1 MTDQDLVQQIND
13 GDEKAFRLLVDRHQK
28 MVLYTCLGFVQ
39 DRDDAEDLAQEI
51 FVELYHSLH
60 KFRGES
66 KLSTWIYR
74 IAVNQSLNFV
84 RDNKR
89 RNFFRSMGVRLGDET
104 KVDVADKSWSS
115 RPDHEVENN
124 QRRINLYKAIN
135 SLPERQRVAFTLSK
149 LEDLAYQDIAEVM
162 GLSLSSV
169 ESLIHRAKLG
179 LQKKLYQCY
188 KKGI

>member
-1 MTDQDLVQQIND
+1 MTDQELVLQITN
-13 GDEKAFRLLVDRHQK
+13 GNEKAFRLLVENHQK
-28 MVLYTCLGFVQ
+28 MVFHTCLGLVQ

-51 FVELYHSLH
+51 FVELFHSLH

-74 IAVNQSLNFV
+74 IAVNRSLNFI

-89 RNFFRSMGVRLGDET
+89 RRFFQSIGLSSPEEGKYDL
-104 KVDVADKSWSS
+104 ADDSWSA
-115 RPDHEVENN
+115 RPDHEVEND
-124 QRRINLYKAIN
+124 QRRSNLYKAIN

-149 LEDLAYQDIAEVM
+149 LEDLSYQDIAEIM

>member
-1 MTDQDLVQQIND
+1 MTDHELVQQINS
-13 GDEKAFRLLVDRHQK
+13 GDEKAFRLLVERHQK
-28 MVLYTCLGFVQ
+28 LVLQTCLGFVR
-39 DRDDAEDLAQEI
+39 DRDDAEDLAQEV
-51 FVELYHSLH
+51 FVELFHSLH

-74 IAVNQSLNFV
+74 IAVNRSLNFV

-89 RNFFRSMGVRLGDET
+89 HLFFRSMDVDITDNFR
-104 KVDVADKSWSS
+104 VDVADNSWSS
-115 RPDHEVENN
+115 RPDHEVEND
-124 QRRINLYKAIN
+124 QRRTNLYKAIN

-149 LEDLAYQDIAEVM
+149 LEDLSYQDISDVM

-179 LQKKLYQCY
+179 LQKKLYQYY

>member
-28 MVLYTCLGFVQ
+28 MVLHTCLGFVQ
-39 DRDDAEDLAQEI
+39 DRNDAEDLAQEI

-74 IAVNQSLNFV
+74 IAVNRSLNFV

-89 RNFFRSMGVRLGDET
+89 RKFFRSVGISLGDET
-104 KVDVADKSWSS
+104 KVDVPDESWSS
-115 RPDHEVENN
+115 RPDHEVEND
-124 QRRINLYKAIN
+124 QRRTNLYKAIN

>member
-28 MVLYTCLGFVQ
+28 MVLHTCLGFVQ
-39 DRDDAEDLAQEI
+39 DRNDAEDLAQEI

-74 IAVNQSLNFV
+74 IAVNRSLNFV

-89 RNFFRSMGVRLGDET
+89 RKFFRSIGISLGDET
-104 KVDVADKSWSS
+104 KVDVADESWSS
-115 RPDHEVENN
+115 RPDHEVEND